1 MPMLELTNILAASG
15 DTDFTKVIFGVV
27 FFLIWAVS
35 QVISIIAKKT
45 EEAKRKRMREQEALG
60 RPPVMQ
66 APPMPQ
72 RTQTAPRPQHPS
84 STPIP
89 QRAPAQVRTPAPAK
103 APKRFPVKLPPPIP
117 ARRSQSVPA
126 QPDQAVRT
134 AAAPIASP
142 IAQPMK
148 RISSATAASVNAWM
162 RPATLRQQF
171 ILTEIFQP
179 PLALRDPDS
188 ACRL

>member
-1 MPMLELTNILAASG
+1 MQDLSYILAAS
-15 DTDFTKVIFGVV
+15 DDRDITKIIFGAAFV
-27 FFLIWAVS
+27 FIWIVS
-35 QVISIIAKKT
+35 QIISIIAKKT

-60 RPPVMQ
+60 RPPVME

-72 RTQTAPRPQHPS
+72 RPQQPAPRPV
-84 STPIP
+84 P
-89 QRAPAQVRTPAPAK
+89 QRPPAQVRTPAPSRT
-103 APKRFPVKLPPPIP
+103 PKRFPVKLPPPIP
-117 ARRSQSVPA
+117 ARRKPSVPA
-126 QPDQAVRT
+126 QSEPAVLT
-134 AAAPIASP
+134 STVPIASP

-148 RISSATAASVNAWM
+148 RINSATAATVNAWM